1 MQEQK
6 KKNQKKGASG
16 SSKSAKPVDRKEQD
30 DFEKKVERAIHA
42 EKAERAEKT
51 ERAKEAKKEVQK
63 EADKKDIKSEKR
75 AKELSA
81 KKKAKLRKLEAKRK
95 ARAEKIAA
103 RHEARAAKLERKKA
117 ERAAKLEAKKKK
129 ISAKSRKG
137 RAEDNEK
144 IRVRE
149 AKLAERQK
157 IREAKLEAKKQ
168 KKELRLENRRRR
180 KAKHAHL
187 KHATPS
193 EKKRMVAQIKAEK
206 ERKRNAK
213 REEAKARRL
222 EKERV
227 KAERRAEKD
236 EAKRMRREDRENR
249 RAAQPIFKSR
259 RHVAMFA
266 AVCSVF
272 VIFSGLLGFSTVYF
286 RRQKDQMT
294 QQLNNVYER
303 AFYDLVD
310 NMNNLSVKLSKLMIS
325 TGEDSERYLVDVIRQ
340 SDATATNLSSIPVA
354 EDSILNTM
362 KYVNQLGDFCSYLQK
377 KLANGGTLSEGDI
390 ENIEKLYDIN
400 VTLYAQM
407 TDFYA
412 RVMAGYR
419 FTDNLSQDMIY
430 NNPMSDAFNEIQNG
444 SIEYP
449 KLIYDGPFSES
460 VINADFKGLEGL
472 EEVSKETAQERLNGF
487 LSSLNPADISFESV
501 TDAKMATY
509 NFNVNVGGENVYAQV
524 SKLGGNL
531 VLFNNSRA
539 LDNFDVSVEEC
550 VEKAEAY
557 VASIGYENMKAV
569 WSSDYNGY
577 VYVNVV
583 AEQDGVLIYP
593 DMIKIKV
600 ARDNG
605 EILGFDALTYY
616 MNHTERKLDSPALSA
631 LKARQKISSKLDIES
646 EKLVLIPMD
655 GGKESLCYEFYGT
668 YRDMLYFVFADANTG
683 KELNVYRVI
692 DSESG
697 ALVM

>member
-16 SSKSAKPVDRKEQD
+16 SSKSAKPAERKEQD

-63 EADKKDIKSEKR
+63 EADKKAIKSEKR

-103 RHEARAAKLERKKA
+103 RHEARAAKLERKRA

-129 ISAKSRKG
+129 ISAKTRRG
-137 RAEDNEK
+137 RADDNEK

-400 VTLYAQM
+400 VMLYAQM
-407 TDFYA
+407 NDFYA

-487 LSSLNPADISFESV
+487 LSALNPADISYESM

-550 VEKAEAY
+550 VQKAEDY

-583 AEQDGVLIYP
+583 AEQGGVLIYP

-616 MNHTERKLDSPALSA
+616 MNHTERKLESPALSA